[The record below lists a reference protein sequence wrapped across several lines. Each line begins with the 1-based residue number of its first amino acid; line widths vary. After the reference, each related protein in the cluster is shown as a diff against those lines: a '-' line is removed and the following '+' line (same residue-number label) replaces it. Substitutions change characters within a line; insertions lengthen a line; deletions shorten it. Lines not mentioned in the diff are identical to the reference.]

1 MDVSEFMNKCKY
13 FDLDCVSLEKIV
25 QSANRKTQA
34 PDAES
39 KQIITKSEEAIFN
52 EICQKSH
59 IKATHHCDEILN
71 GGQKSFLHKISFGDF
86 QVEGIGTNKKE
97 AKKNAVIEIVKQI
110 RK

>member
-39 KQIITKSEEAIFN
+39 KQVCLHIKHITKI
-52 EICQKSH
+52 
-59 IKATHHCDEILN
+59 D
-71 GGQKSFLHKISFGDF
+71 
-86 QVEGIGTNKKE
+86 
-97 AKKNAVIEIVKQI
+97 
-110 RK
+110 